1 MRALVKLADIL
12 DAIVT
17 WAGRIGAWASIPL
30 IAIIIFDVVTR
41 RFFVLGST
49 KLQEAEW
56 HIHAVLFLL
65 CIGITY
71 IKDAHVRIDLVRENL
86 SIRTQRWIEL
96 IGCLIFLIPY
106 CGIVLY
112 FSLDFVDRSWS
123 INEASDSAT
132 GLPYRWAI
140 KAFLPLGFLLMLLA
154 GITVALRKIIE
165 LFGPP
170 DLRAFVEAE
179 EEEEIEHLEDVQIEP
194 MRPGGRD

>member
-12 DAIVT
+12 DALVT
-17 WAGRIGAWASIPL
+17 WAGRVGAWASIPL
-30 IAIIIFDVVTR
+30 IGIIIFDVVTR

-56 HIHAVLFLL
+56 HIHAILFLL
-65 CIGITY
+65 CIGVTY

-86 SIRTQRWIEL
+86 SVRTQRWIEL
-96 IGCLIFLIPY
+96 IGCLVFLIPY
-106 CGIVLY
+106 CLIVFY
-112 FSLDFVDRSWS
+112 FSLDFFDRSWS

-140 KAFLPLGFLLMLLA
+140 KAFLPIGFFLMLLA

-179 EEEEIEHLEDVQIEP
+179 EEEEIEHLEDIKIEP
-194 MRPGGRD
+194 VGPGGRD

>member
-1 MRALVKLADIL
+1 MRALVRLADIL

-30 IAIIIFDVVTR
+30 IGIIIFDVVTR
-41 RFFVLGST
+41 RFLVLGST
-49 KLQEAEW
+49 KLQEGEW

-86 SIRTQRWIEL
+86 NLRTQRWIEL

-106 CGIVLY
+106 CMIVLY
-112 FSLDFVDRSWS
+112 FALDFVDRSWS

-140 KAFLPLGFLLMLLA
+140 KAFLPIGFFLMLLA
-154 GITVALRKIIE
+154 GITVALRKFIE

-170 DLRAFVEAE
+170 DLRELVEAE
-179 EEEEIEHLEDVQIEP
+179 EAEEIEHLEDVKLEP
-194 MRPGGRD
+194 